1 MRRRTRDS
9 LSALDCWC
17 GGSLS
22 PGGCFLVGSC
32 IYAVWWRRRAACS
45 VPYLWLHPRVSL
57 ALKTCS
63 ALDTNRLSEQMITRS
78 RNLEGAIQ
86 AGKESLERF
95 PSSQLCSDD
104 SDDAAN
110 IAADIAAASRRGVA
124 VARPRPVAGCS
135 TPP

>member
-1 MRRRTRDS
+1 MRGKLVARRV
-9 LSALDCWC
+9 LSRRVLYIC
-17 GGSLS
+17 GVVAAAGSLLRPVFVAS
-22 PGGCFLVGSC
+22 P
-32 IYAVWWRRRAACS
+32 ARE
-45 VPYLWLHPRVSL
+45 PRIKNVL
-57 ALKTCS
+57 CPN
-63 ALDTNRLSEQMITRS
+63 TNRLSEQMITRS

>member
-1 MRRRTRDS
+1 MRGKLVARRV
-9 LSALDCWC
+9 LSRRVLYIC
-17 GGSLS
+17 GVVAAAGSLLRPVFVAS
-22 PGGCFLVGSC
+22 P
-32 IYAVWWRRRAACS
+32 ARE
-45 VPYLWLHPRVSL
+45 PRIKNVLCPRHKSTL
-57 ALKTCS
+57 A
-63 ALDTNRLSEQMITRS
+63 EQMITRS